1 MITPMDIHNKTF
13 SKQIRGYSSEEV
25 NSFLEELAGDYERI
39 YREHREMEEEMDAIK
54 TKLRNYEKMEETM
67 SSTLVMAQQTAE
79 NVKRNANKEAELSI
93 REAQNEARKIVS
105 DAEAARRKMNA
116 DLLKTEGDMN
126 LYIEKLL
133 SNFKSALSLIESAK
147 AAQAPQP
154 IQTAPKTQEVPA
166 AQEAPAAEAP
176 AEDIPVQTEETAE
189 GAEKQQKPLKQQ
201 KLNLSQKRKKRLLL
215 IQKKKK
221 KKKAPTYSTWLLKP

>member
-166 AQEAPAAEAP
+166 AQELLQQKHRLKTFLSRQKKLPKALK
-176 AEDIPVQTEETAE
+176 
-189 GAEKQQKPLKQQ
+189 KQQKPLKQQ

>member
-1 MITPMDIHNKTF
+1 MKPE
-13 SKQIRGYSSEEV
+13 R
-25 NSFLEELAGDYERI
+25 SFP
-39 YREHREMEEEMDAIK
+39 
-54 TKLRNYEKMEETM
+54 
-67 SSTLVMAQQTAE
+67 TL
-79 NVKRNANKEAELSI
+79 K
-93 REAQNEARKIVS
+93 
-105 DAEAARRKMNA
+105 RKMNA

-189 GAEKQQKPLKQQ
+189 GAETAEAEPFAEAEEEAAADTEEEKEEKGA
-201 KLNLSQKRKKRLLL
+201 NVFDVAAETVKKEE
-215 IQKKKK
+215 KKD
-221 KKKAPTYSTWLLKP
+221 

>member
-133 SNFKSALSLIESAK
+133 STSNPHSPDRICQSCTGSAAD
-147 AAQAPQP
+147 PDC
-154 IQTAPKTQEVPA
+154 
-166 AQEAPAAEAP
+166 
-176 AEDIPVQTEETAE
+176 AEDA
-189 GAEKQQKPLKQQ
+189 G
-201 KLNLSQKRKKRLLL
+201 
-215 IQKKKK
+215 
-221 KKKAPTYSTWLLKP
+221 STSSSGSSCSRSTG

>member
-133 SNFKSALSLIESAK
+133 STSNPHSPDQICQSCTGSAAD
-147 AAQAPQP
+147 PDC
-154 IQTAPKTQEVPA
+154 
-166 AQEAPAAEAP
+166 
-176 AEDIPVQTEETAE
+176 AEDA
-189 GAEKQQKPLKQQ
+189 G
-201 KLNLSQKRKKRLLL
+201 
-215 IQKKKK
+215 
-221 KKKAPTYSTWLLKP
+221 STSSSGSSCSRSTG